1 MSTIQETAMD
11 FMHRNEQ
18 NFYAIDLKVRLRI
31 FDNEVDVESIWYSDK
46 EDKIFIHVRC
56 FEFEGDLD
64 IDSLS
69 FENKS
74 ILQKAMEQ
82 KI

>member
-18 NFYAIDLKVRLRI
+18 NFYAINLKVRLRI

-46 EDKIFIHVRC
+46 EDKIFIHVCC
-56 FEFEGDLD
+56 FEFKGDLD

-74 ILQKAMEQ
+74 ILQKAMKQ

>member
-1 MSTIQETAMD
+1 MSAIQETAMD
-11 FMHRNEQ
+11 FMHRNEH
-18 NFYAIDLKVRLRI
+18 NFYAIGLKVRLRI

-46 EDKIFIHVRC
+46 EDKIFIHVGC
-56 FEFEGDLD
+56 FEFEGDLN

-69 FENKS
+69 SENKS

>member
-11 FMHRNEQ
+11 FMHRNER
-18 NFYAIDLKVRLRI
+18 NFYAIGLEVRLRI
-31 FDNEVDVESIWYSDK
+31 FGNEIDVESIWYSDK
-46 EDKIFIHVRC
+46 EDKIYIHVGC
-56 FEFEGDLD
+56 VEFEGDLD

-69 FENKS
+69 CENKS
-74 ILQKAMEQ
+74 ILQKAMES

>member
-1 MSTIQETAMD
+1 MNTIQETAMD

-18 NFYAIDLKVRLRI
+18 NFYAIDLKVSLRI

-46 EDKIFIHVRC
+46 EDKIFIHVGC

-69 FENKS
+69 DENKT
-74 ILQKAMEQ
+74 ILQKAMESR
-82 KI
+82 I